1 MLLSCMIKFVGSNLL
16 LPVLAD
22 YFIMDK
28 TLHA

>member
-1 MLLSCMIKFVGSNLL
+1 MLLSCMIVGSNLL

-28 TLHA
+28 TLNA